1 VQREQPR
8 QPIGDE
14 ANSACDSSHSD
25 LQIAIANEVP
35 SEVPSIVCRRQL
47 VAGRQADGNEAE
59 RLKLGGC
66 CRFGP
71 ERRGG
76 AWHRLGR
83 L

>member
-1 VQREQPR
+1 MLGAVAVFVHV
-8 QPIGDE
+8 I
-14 ANSACDSSHSD
+14 SHSD
-25 LQIAIANEVP
+25 LQTPIAA
-35 SEVPSIVCRRQL
+35 EVPSIVCRRQL